1 MLTTGCRSEAEVLVK
16 SGPATDERVSY
27 SDSQGGIRA
36 SLRLVVEWK
45 SVDPGIASPLFVQF
59 RLSWSWFLVGESR
72 SGRPN

>member
-1 MLTTGCRSEAEVLVK
+1 MLTTGCRSEVEVLVK

-27 SDSQGGIRA
+27 SDSQGELG
-36 SLRLVVEWK
+36 LRLVVEWK